1 PARKAHELGMI
12 DELAEEGKLRDD
24 AIALARRIVAE
35 GRPLKRVRD
44 RQDKVDPDKGNTA
57 LFDEARK
64 TVARTS
70 RGFKAPEGI
79 IKAIEAAVELPFEEG
94 IRRER
99 EIFHELHD
107 SVESEA
113 QRYYFFAERQA
124 GKIPDVPATTER
136 LPIKSV
142 GVVGAGT

>member
-1 PARKAHELGMI
+1 
-12 DELAEEGKLRDD
+12 
-24 AIALARRIVAE
+24 
-35 GRPLKRVRD
+35 
-44 RQDKVDPDKGNTA
+44 DKVDPDKGNTA

-64 TVARTS
+64 TAARTS

-136 LPIKSV
+136 LPIRSV
-142 GVVGAGT
+142 GVVGAGTMGGGIAMNFLNAGIPVTIADMSQEALDRGLATIRRNYENSARR